1 MDTFAKQDAMERI
14 KELDADL
21 KSMTELFF
29 GEPPKLD
36 SVIETLREWEA
47 RFNGGSQ

>member
-1 MDTFAKQDAMERI
+1 MDTFEKQDAVKRI

-21 KSMTELFF
+21 KSMTEMFF

-36 SVIETLREWEA
+36 SVIHTLREWEA
-47 RFNGGSQ
+47 CFN